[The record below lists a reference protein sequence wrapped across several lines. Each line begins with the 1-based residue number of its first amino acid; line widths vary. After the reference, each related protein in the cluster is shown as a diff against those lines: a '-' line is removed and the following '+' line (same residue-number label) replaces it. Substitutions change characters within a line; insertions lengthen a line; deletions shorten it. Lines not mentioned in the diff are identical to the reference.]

1 MDLNDLNIPPIKLS
15 KKTEL
20 ILHLITAEI
29 KNRKLISG
37 LIDLGFDTT
46 HYTIDFNQIIL
57 SLIGFEKL
65 SEELYQYYYE
75 LLDQYCEKIN
85 IWKFGEELNDVAL
98 NIYSELLMKQ
108 RESENQE

>member
-1 MDLNDLNIPPIKLS
+1 MDLNNLYLPPIKLPR
-15 KKTEL
+15 KTEL
-20 ILHLITAEI
+20 ILHLLKAEI
-29 KNRKLISG
+29 KNRKLLTG
-37 LIDLGFDTT
+37 LINLGFDTT
-46 HYTIDFNQIIL
+46 PYTIDFSQIVL
-57 SLIGFEKL
+57 SIIGFEKL